1 MIKRNKRLPLI
12 ISSSLVGLLVIM
24 ALFEPLL
31 MPNDPYATNIAMKLQ
46 GYSAA
51 YPLGTDHLGRCILSR
66 LIAGAKVSLLT
77 TFSILIVT
85 IIISLAVGITA
96 GYIGGLV
103 DTVLMRLCDILLA
116 LPNFIFALV
125 IVGTLGGGLFNMF
138 IGIVCVTWVWYA
150 RLIRNMVLSLKEA
163 QYVKYAQVTGVS
175 RLNIARVH
183 ILPFVFPQILLLKL
197 IGLGSTILLISELS
211 FLGLGVT
218 APMAEWG
225 MMISDSKTY
234 LLSNPMLMFI
244 PGVMISLTVLIF
256 NWFGDTVRNALDPK
270 TL

>member
-1 MIKRNKRLPLI
+1 MHRNKRLPLI
-12 ISSSLVGLLVIM
+12 VSSTLVAILVL
-24 ALFEPLL
+24 AAAFEPWL
-31 MPNDPYATNIAMKLQ
+31 MPNDPFATNLAMKLQ

-66 LIAGAKVSLLT
+66 LISGARVSLLT

-85 IIISLAVGITA
+85 VIISLAVGITA
-96 GYIGGLV
+96 GYVGGLV
-103 DTVLMRLCDILLA
+103 DSVIMRLCDMLLA

-125 IVGTLGGGLFNMF
+125 IIGMLGGGLFNMF
-138 IGIVCVTWVWYA
+138 IGIVFVSWVWYA
-150 RLIRNMVLSLKEA
+150 RIIRNMVLSLKEA
-163 QYVKYAQVTGVS
+163 SFVKYAQVTGVS
-175 RLNIARVH
+175 RWTIMRVH
-183 ILPFVFPQILLLKL
+183 IVPFVFPQIFLLKL

-225 MMISDSKTY
+225 TMISDSKTY
-234 LLSNPMLMFI
+234 LVSHPMLMFI

-256 NWFGDTVRNALDPK
+256 NWFGDAVRNALDPK